1 MENKSRGEKI
11 QIFCSKY
18 LLLFIAILILIIGIF
33 SLVVTA
39 YFENATYSSVPEK
52 TNYRLDN
59 FPLVLLGCL
68 IFLLILFSLYKITKK
83 IKIKWLLA
91 FCIIIIVISQLLWVN
106 NLKFIPRA
114 DQASII
120 GCAKELLQ
128 RNFDNFG
135 DPSSYFGI
143 YPFQL
148 GIIYYI
154 ALVFKVFNTTKP
166 LILQILNVIFSA
178 INILLMYKIT
188 KQLFKDKKVDK
199 IAIFLLLGFSIYF
212 LFFNVH
218 VYGNINGLTFIFIS
232 LYNTLKYLETKNRK
246 NLLVISIAIAISI
259 ILKSNYN
266 IFLCGIIIILILDFL
281 KDKNKRTIAGI
292 VLIIFT
298 YIVLQ
303 FLLKLSLE
311 IYSNKKIPE
320 GIPMIGYIYMGMA
333 EKQEKASGWYIQEP
347 VDIYKKNNCNSEAT
361 KKEDIYHIKVRIS
374 ELLSNPKQLIYYYAD
389 KLASTWLNPTYQT
402 IWCASPGPVL
412 QIDKEYAQEIENKTI
427 IKSMLSGKIFKIEEQ
442 FLNIL
447 QSVIFIFAFY
457 ALYILAKTGKLEFL
471 LLPII
476 FLGGFVFHVFWET
489 KAIYVL
495 QYYYLLIPYAA
506 FGITKLITFTENK
519 IKSKRSRKMLDAP
532 KEIKSD

>member
-178 INILLMYKIT
+178 INILLMYSDYIAGLSSVC
-188 KQLFKDKKVDK
+188 QLVC
-199 IAIFLLLGFSIYF
+199 AAVQ
-212 LFFNVH
+212 FFCQLP
-218 VYGNINGLTFIFIS
+218 VYGQVTPVARCKGRYS
-232 LYNTLKYLETKNRK
+232 Q
-246 NLLVISIAIAISI
+246 IAV
-259 ILKSNYN
+259 YN
-266 IFLCGIIIILILDFL
+266 ILPG
-281 KDKNKRTIAGI
+281 
-292 VLIIFT
+292 
-298 YIVLQ
+298 Q
-303 FLLKLSLE
+303 F
-311 IYSNKKIPE
+311 
-320 GIPMIGYIYMGMA
+320 
-333 EKQEKASGWYIQEP
+333 
-347 VDIYKKNNCNSEAT
+347 C
-361 KKEDIYHIKVRIS
+361 R
-374 ELLSNPKQLIYYYAD
+374 
-389 KLASTWLNPTYQT
+389 
-402 IWCASPGPVL
+402 
-412 QIDKEYAQEIENKTI
+412 QI
-427 IKSMLSGKIFKIEEQ
+427 
-442 FLNIL
+442 
-447 QSVIFIFAFY
+447 
-457 ALYILAKTGKLEFL
+457 
-471 LLPII
+471 
-476 FLGGFVFHVFWET
+476 
-489 KAIYVL
+489 
-495 QYYYLLIPYAA
+495 
-506 FGITKLITFTENK
+506 
-519 IKSKRSRKMLDAP
+519 
-532 KEIKSD
+532 